1 MVFILE
7 TSNLVLDPLDLELHS
22 IPCKILERERNGFFE
37 TPLFDEW
44 LNVPGIITPMHMLLF
59 LAGRNTGCAD
69 LREAYTLYRLQLAT
83 STRILGA
90 KSDLGSTLRQN
101 HPCLANTPGSQC

>member
-1 MVFILE
+1 M
-7 TSNLVLDPLDLELHS
+7 D
-22 IPCKILERERNGFFE
+22 FFE

-44 LNVPGIITPMHMLLF
+44 LNRPGIITPMHMLLF